1 MTRRM
6 ERVAQ
11 EIREEVAR
19 ILGGEIKDPR
29 LGFVTVTRVEVTSD
43 LRLARV
49 HVSVLGD
56 EAQRNRSLAV
66 MRQAAGFVRRKLNHR
81 IRLRHSPELRFEY
94 DEGLDAAA
102 RVADLLQKT
111 RDTSSEKDDGS

>member
-6 ERVAQ
+6 ERVAE

-19 ILGGEIKDPR
+19 ILGGEVKDPR
-29 LGFVTVTRVEVTSD
+29 LGFVTVTRVEATPD
-43 LRLARV
+43 LKLARV

-56 EAQRNRSLAV
+56 DAQRRRSLSA
-66 MRQAAGFVRRKLNHR
+66 MRQASGFIRRRLSNR

-94 DEGLDAAA
+94 DAGVDAAA
-102 RVADLLQKT
+102 RVAELLEKA
-111 RDTSSEKDDGS
+111 REESSEQDDES